1 MDLSFEWVESSM
13 LIPLFSIVI
22 MVKLTLRGLFFNIM
36 KLKIVNFKN
45 FSYKKR
51 TSFSTEVLFLI

>member
-1 MDLSFEWVESSM
+1 M

-51 TSFSTEVLFLI
+51 TSFSTEVIFLI

>member
-1 MDLSFEWVESSM
+1 
-13 LIPLFSIVI
+13 
-22 MVKLTLRGLFFNIM
+22 MVKLTLIGLFFNIM

-51 TSFSTEVLFLI
+51 TSFLTEVLFLI